1 MSTLLEA
8 CVAHYKMN
16 DCARNKT
23 VADSRETSN
32 GTAQRNTNLL
42 SVDGKVGGALQFD
55 GSSDYVDTNKT
66 FQDTFRDSFT
76 MSLWVK
82 PTDGRPPEIQRF
94 LCHEYDDESTPYGIN
109 DVSISLGIDGRIF
122 ATYFAKDKSLY
133 AYFEDVLPNGVNPWI
148 MITVVIT
155 KLAPS
160 IAKLELYRNGIMQ
173 HYIDDTGIRSDIEM
187 TDYTNPVS
195 LPLGAEIYDYGNGPI
210 VNQFFSGL
218 LDNVMIFNR
227 ALTAVEIT
235 YLYNAGAGSETLEDV
250 PVLEN
255 IAENIKQTI
264 NGITIAAG
272 YKQTLTARRCKS
284 YKNAPPAEG
293 EVLIAQDE
301 TPEETDA
308 QAVGCCDIDQKFYL
322 IVDVMGEDTETN
334 LLDTRRNQIYAD
346 IKKALMADHTRG
358 HYAIDTH
365 VLPQA
370 DFQVENET
378 ESVTGVV
385 APVVVTYRTQYDN
398 PYA

>member
-23 VADSRETSN
+23 VADSRGTSH

-42 SVDGKVGGALQFD
+42 SVDGKVGGALLFD
-55 GSSDYVDTNKT
+55 GIADYVDTNKT
-66 FQDTFRDSFT
+66 FQDTFRDSFSINLEVT
-76 MSLWVK
+76 
-82 PTDGRPPEIQRF
+82 PADGRPPEIQRF

-227 ALTAVEIT
+227 ALTAAEIT
-235 YLYNAGAGSETLEDV
+235 KLYGPAGAGSETLEDV

-272 YKQTLTARRCKS
+272 YKQTLVAMRSKCVD
-284 YKNAPPAEG
+284 YEDAPPAEG
-293 EVLIAQDE
+293 LVLVEQDE
-301 TPEETDA
+301 TPAETDA
-308 QAVGCCDIDQKFYL
+308 QPCGFCDIDQVFYL
-322 IVDVMGEDTETN
+322 VAHVMSDDAATASI
-334 LLDTRRNQIYAD
+334 DTRRNQIYAD

-358 HYAIDTH
+358 QYAIDTH
-365 VLPQA
+365 VLPQMN
-370 DFQVENET
+370 F
-378 ESVTGVV
+378 
-385 APVVVTYRTQYDN
+385 
-398 PYA
+398 